1 MTDIFANPLFGIVLS
16 ILTYSFGVYLNRK
29 TKSPLVNPLLVAMAF
44 IIILLQVFDI
54 PYEDYNEG
62 GKIITMMVAPA
73 TAALGYSIYK
83 QIATLKKYFIPLFAG
98 CLAGCLASVGSVI
111 LLCRLF
117 VMENSITSSLIPK
130 SVTTAIAM
138 EISEQLGGIPAITVP
153 IVIVTG
159 ILGAVFS
166 PLLIKLFHIDHAVAQ
181 GVAIGS
187 CSHAVGTSKAL
198 ELGEIQGAMSGIS
211 IGVSGII
218 TVILALFL

>member
-1 MTDIFANPLFGIVLS
+1 MTDIFANPLFGIALS
-16 ILTYSFGVYLNRK
+16 IFTYVIGIYLNKK
-29 TKSPLVNPLLVAMAF
+29 TKSPLVNPLLVAMALI
-44 IIILLQVFDI
+44 IIILQVFHI

-83 QIATLKKYFIPLFAG
+83 QITTLKKYFFPIFAG
-98 CLAGCLASVGSVI
+98 CFMGSLASVGSVF
-111 LLCRLF
+111 LLCKLF
-117 VMENSITSSLIPK
+117 SMENAITSSLIPK

-153 IVIVTG
+153 VVIITG
-159 ILGAVFS
+159 VLGAVFS
-166 PLLIKLFHIDHAVAQ
+166 PLLIKIFHIDHEVAQ

-198 ELGEIQGAMSGIS
+198 EIGEIQGAMSGIS

>member
-1 MTDIFANPLFGIVLS
+1 MNDIYTNPLFGIALS
-16 ILTYSFGVYLNRK
+16 ILTYAIGVYLNKK
-29 TKSPLVNPLLVAMAF
+29 TKSPLVNPLLVSMALI
-44 IIILLQVFDI
+44 IIILQVFHI

-73 TAALGYSIYK
+73 TAALGYSIYN
-83 QIATLKKYFIPLFAG
+83 QITTLKKYFIPIFAG
-98 CLAGCLASVGSVI
+98 CFMGSLASVGSVFF
-111 LLCRLF
+111 LCKLF
-117 VMENSITSSLIPK
+117 TMENAITSSLIPK

-153 IVIVTG
+153 IVIITG
-159 ILGAVFS
+159 VLGAVFS
-166 PLLIKLFHIDHAVAQ
+166 PLLIKIFHIDHEVAQ

-218 TVILALFL
+218 TVILALFF